1 LFPILKKRAAVKAGI
16 LSGGEQEMLAV
27 GRALMRNPKTLS
39 PDEPFEG
46 LSPLV
51 VGHLAEV
58 FHQIKDEMSIL
69 LVEQNERHSSRIAD
83 RCCLMERGR
92 IVSEFSPDEKERDS
106 PDSINLNPGHRSFWE
121 I

>member
-1 LFPILKKRAAVKAGI
+1 MFPILKKRAAVKAGI